1 MFWAFVNYLD
11 TTEYWWQYKENVL
24 CHNMKVMKT
33 VWNCLI
39 SYTADQSKLIYSLK
53 YWWMKFANVEK
64 IQIIF
69 LLLLLLL
76 YYILFIIILFYLY
89 VLFNKINRRV
99 F

>member
-1 MFWAFVNYLD
+1 
-11 TTEYWWQYKENVL
+11 
-24 CHNMKVMKT
+24 
-33 VWNCLI
+33 
-39 SYTADQSKLIYSLK
+39 
-53 YWWMKFANVEK
+53 MKFANVEK

-76 YYILFIIILFYLY
+76 YYILFIIILSYLY